1 MGVVRPT
8 DSYPVF
14 KTVLLILSCISEQGV
29 ILFYS
34 IMRDKRDYLRPE
46 LNGYRVSS

>member
-8 DSYPVF
+8 DSYPAF

-29 ILFYS
+29 ILG
-34 IMRDKRDYLRPE
+34 IMRDKSDYPLPE